1 VAELVRRSGGPVY
14 ILNDNEESGEG
25 GKGAANIAYNLISQA
40 LDGARVFIGSPPRP
54 RRYRRRWTLTT
65 SSGPAVTST
74 R

>member
-40 LDGARVFIGSPPRP
+40 LDGARVFIGSHPGPRVS
-54 RRYRRRWTLTT
+54 RRWTLTT